1 MSFPRGHARYVLADS
16 NPHKM
21 GQDWTR
27 YQRMIHH
34 QQLRYELLRNSATQ
48 YDIQTG
54 APNIHLRSA
63 FRNIE
68 QVLREL
74 YILQRKYILH
84 LNPSELDLPFIRFL
98 LKWSFNTRGKAK
110 LNALLQELQGYY
122 DTIERVVSAPYPG
135 RRGERALP
143 HSPQPHDSGLLPPR
157 PHLGS
162 RPAPWEQDV
171 SRDNSGCPIISP
183 STRASELLS
192 STSSI
197 SHQPGTNTHFS
208 NYSNHDRPNH
218 QASLTGM
225 GRPTS
230 ISYTRASTPT
240 PTKAT
245 DIASWFG
252 STRTYRSRE
261 RDDNCSG
268 PLHREYSS
276 SSSRG

>member
-1 MSFPRGHARYVLADS
+1 MSFPRGHAHYILADS

-48 YDIQTG
+48 YDAQTG
-54 APNIHLRSA
+54 VPNVHLRSA

-84 LNPSELDLPFIRFL
+84 LKPSELDLPFIRFL
-98 LKWSFNTRGKAK
+98 LKWSFNTGGKAR

-122 DTIERVVSAPYPG
+122 DTIEWVISAPDPG
-135 RRGERALP
+135 RALP
-143 HSPQPHDSGLLPPR
+143 QPRDSGLQSPTGSSVSRLV
-157 PHLGS
+157 LGS
-162 RPAPWEQDV
+162 RPTSREQDV
-171 SRDNSGCPIISP
+171 SRHNFGYPIVSP
-183 STRASELLS
+183 LALASELLS
-192 STSSI
+192 STPSI
-197 SHQPGTNTHFS
+197 SHQPGVNTHCS
-208 NYSNHDRPNH
+208 NYSGRDRSSH
-218 QASLTGM
+218 QVTPTIS
-225 GRPTS
+225 RPTP
-230 ISYTRASTPT
+230 ISCTRASAPT
-240 PTKAT
+240 PSNAT
-245 DIASWFG
+245 NISSWFG

-276 SSSRG
+276 SSSRD

>member
-1 MSFPRGHARYVLADS
+1 MLADS

-21 GQDWTR
+21 GQDWAR

-34 QQLRYELLRNSATQ
+34 QQLRYELLRISATQ
-48 YDIQTG
+48 YHAQTG
-54 APNIHLRSA
+54 VPNVYLRSA

-74 YILQRKYILH
+74 YILQRKYMLH
-84 LNPSELDLPFIRFL
+84 LNPLELGLPFIRFL

-135 RRGERALP
+135 RRGERGLP
-143 HSPQPHDSGLLPPR
+143 HSPQPPDSGLVPPG
-157 PHLGS
+157 PHAGSSISRLVLGS
-162 RPAPWEQDV
+162 RPASREQDV

-183 STRASELLS
+183 STLASELLF
-192 STSSI
+192 STLSI
-197 SHQPGTNTHFS
+197 SHQPGTNIHCS
-208 NYSNHDRPNH
+208 NYSGRDRSSH
-218 QASLTGM
+218 QVSPTIS
-225 GRPTS
+225 RPTS
-230 ISYTRASTPT
+230 ISYTRASTPA
-240 PTKAT
+240 PAKAT

-252 STRTYRSRE
+252 STRTHRSRE